1 MGTASPLFAHTT
13 PFEHI
18 ALRVV
23 EENNGRRGQASSN
36 NLSGSSVLIS
46 KYEGS
51 FALIRVKSD
60 INIKLIKFPVQG
72 RKMRANNTWIE
83 QENKPTIL
91 SR

>member
-1 MGTASPLFAHTT
+1 MPLYTLFQPT
-13 PFEHI
+13 I
-18 ALRVV
+18 RL
-23 EENNGRRGQASSN
+23 SN

-72 RKMRANNTWIE
+72 RKMRAKNT
-83 QENKPTIL
+83 
-91 SR
+91 